1 MDTAAGKAILWETL
15 IGGSAELGTKAP
27 AAAAAQRSRLGRR
40 AFRDGGFVSSYCF
53 HGAKGVQ
60 YPGNRQMLW
69 EALACLGGTMY
80 SNFKTYLILFAGVF
94 ALSTSAIFVKIADAP
109 SSVIA
114 FYRLLFAAA
123 TLTPVLFFSA
133 GSRREL
139 RTIRAGQWGQ
149 ILSAGLFLA
158 LHYVLWFES
167 LRFTSV
173 ASSTVLVCLQPLF
186 SLALERFVGRRKV
199 RPAALAGCVVALCG
213 SAVIGFGDFQ
223 ISGKSLMG
231 DILAFVAAGVIAL
244 YFFVGEAVRRE
255 ISAVTYSTLSYF
267 FSAML
272 LLAYILLRGDALG
285 GYEGKTWL
293 AFAGLALIS
302 TIGGQFVF
310 NLLLKKVPA
319 SAVTMSILGEPIGT
333 CLLAYLIL
341 HEAIRFQQFVGIL
354 VIMAGMAVF
363 FLPPSR
369 REA

>member
-1 MDTAAGKAILWETL
+1 
-15 IGGSAELGTKAP
+15 
-27 AAAAAQRSRLGRR
+27 
-40 AFRDGGFVSSYCF
+40 
-53 HGAKGVQ
+53 
-60 YPGNRQMLW
+60 
-69 EALACLGGTMY
+69 MY

-123 TLTPVLFFSA
+123 TLTPVLFLSA

-302 TIGGQFVF
+302 TIGGQFAF

-333 CLLAYLIL
+333 CLLAYVIL
-341 HEAIRFQQFVGIL
+341 HERIRLQQFIGIAGIIL
-354 VIMAGMAVF
+354 GMAVF
-363 FLPPSR
+363 FFFPHRGRKWELCTESTKNP
-369 REA
+369 